1 MHIGITISLM
11 GENESL
17 WINGIK
23 LNALFLSKTLQKTGH
38 KVTIL
43 DTGKNVKEITKNT
56 VKWDLKE
63 FPCEKYNKVQHTVD
77 LMIMLG
83 TSFDTDSIKQWK
95 LMGPNRKVIKYHC
108 GNNYVI
114 DMERSIFPKRGDM

>member
-63 FPCEKYNKVQHTVD
+63 FPCEKYSKVQHT
-77 LMIMLG
+77 L
-83 TSFDTDSIKQWK
+83 DS
-95 LMGPNRKVIKYHC
+95 
-108 GNNYVI
+108 
-114 DMERSIFPKRGDM
+114 